1 MIAEGMLLL
10 LFAIALNLPARCV
23 EISKSPGNPDGS
35 GTIAAVVKNL
45 TIGATQEIA
54 AGSKPACRI
63 ELIEASDQSH
73 PRLLKQILELLW
85 SALLLA
91 SSRAVGQTEVLKHQL
106 IAPRN
111 ACGQ

>member
-73 PRLLKQILELLW
+73 PRLLKQIIKLFR
-85 SALLLA
+85 SASVLTTGGT
-91 SSRAVGQTEVLKHQL
+91 VGQSEVLQNLLVALSTGWRK
-106 IAPRN
+106 
-111 ACGQ
+111 